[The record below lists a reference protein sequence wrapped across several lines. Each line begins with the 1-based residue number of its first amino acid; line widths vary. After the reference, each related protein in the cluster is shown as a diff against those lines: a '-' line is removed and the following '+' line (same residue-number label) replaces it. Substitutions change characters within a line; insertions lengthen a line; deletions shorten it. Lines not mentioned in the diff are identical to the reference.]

1 MYKVFVN
8 NTPIILSTKKE
19 IKDYKTIHIKKV
31 DFVKIIKDIQ
41 QHEEEGKVVRYHFFH
56 KTEEKLMKQLYKKL
70 PVVLAGG
77 GKVYNEKK
85 EVLFI
90 HRNGK
95 WDLPK
100 GKTEKN
106 EPIETT
112 AIREVEEE
120 TGVLGLEI
128 TKFLYKTYHVFKRNG
143 TYKLKVTYW
152 FEMKTAFDGPL
163 IPQIEEDIQK
173 VRWKDSKKTKKALQD
188 SYANIKE
195 LFSHEYAIDCTPKQ
209 EVL

>member
-8 NTPIILSTKKE
+8 NTPIILSTKKVINGCE
-19 IKDYKTIHIKKV
+19 TISIKEV
-31 DFVKIIKDIQ
+31 DFPTIIRDILEKEN
-41 QHEEEGKVVRYHFFH
+41 HNKEVRYHFYH
-56 KTEEKLMKQLYKKL
+56 KSEEKLMEHLYSKL

-77 GKVYNEKK
+77 GKVYNTKN

-106 EPIETT
+106 EDIETT
-112 AIREVEEE
+112 SIREVEEE
-120 TGVLGLEI
+120 TGVTGLEI

-143 TYKLKVTYW
+143 EFRLKVTYW
-152 FEMKTAFDGPL
+152 FEMKTAYTGVL
-163 IPQIEEDIQK
+163 VPQKNEGIMK
-173 VRWKDSKKTKKALQD
+173 VKWKNKKKARKALQD
-188 SYANIKE
+188 SYANIKQ
-195 LFSHEYAIDCTPKQ
+195 LFSYDY
-209 EVL
+209 LS